1 MSAQVKLEDL
11 IVDAYA
17 TFGRQQILCSA
28 TPLLQYDKQKQKHT
42 DERLGTKYTVAC
54 PSLGMRSI
62 TVKVLG
68 PQEVFTDGASLV
80 IVEFDELKHYFAYN
94 RDKYPYSLGHGN
106 ADSQGRAF
114 WLKEHAC
121 REVTRA
127 YIKCA
132 PPTSEKGSSLWKRIF

>member
-1 MSAQVKLEDL
+1 MSAQVKMDDL
-11 IVDAYA
+11 VVDAYA

-28 TPLLQYDKQKQKHT
+28 TPLMQYDKQKQKHT

-80 IVEFDELKHYFAYN
+80 IVELEELKHYFAYN
-94 RDKYPYSLGHGN
+94 RERPYSL
-106 ADSQGRAF
+106 ATA
-114 WLKEHAC
+114 
-121 REVTRA
+121 TR
-127 YIKCA
+127 IRKVE
-132 PPTSEKGSSLWKRIF
+132 PSG

>member
-1 MSAQVKLEDL
+1 MSTQVKLEDL

-28 TPLLQYDKQKQKHT
+28 TPLMQYDKQKQKHT

-68 PQEVFTDGASLV
+68 PQEVFTDGTSLV
-80 IVEFDELKHYFAYN
+80 IVEFEELEHYFAYDKDN
-94 RDKYPYSLGHGN
+94 RAYSLAKATGIHRVEPSG
-106 ADSQGRAF
+106 
-114 WLKEHAC
+114 
-121 REVTRA
+121 
-127 YIKCA
+127 
-132 PPTSEKGSSLWKRIF
+132 